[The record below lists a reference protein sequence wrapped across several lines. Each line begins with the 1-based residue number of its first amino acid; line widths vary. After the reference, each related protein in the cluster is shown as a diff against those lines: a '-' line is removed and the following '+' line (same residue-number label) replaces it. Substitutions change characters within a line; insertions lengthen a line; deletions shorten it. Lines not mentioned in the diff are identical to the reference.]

1 MTKPYQQANN
11 NNTNMARPAVA
22 LLALLAAVCV
32 LGADARF
39 APSES
44 STGRSLLQTV
54 DCSRIPNW

>member
-1 MTKPYQQANN
+1 
-11 NNTNMARPAVA
+11 MARPAVA